1 MVPFS
6 LIPDL
11 SYSRGMKKRIYTLR
25 PAAMGLG
32 DNAAVAGLFNN
43 NWVQRHAGHAGH
55 ARPGFKAV
63 LKEFKVI

>member
-1 MVPFS
+1 
-6 LIPDL
+6 
-11 SYSRGMKKRIYTLR
+11 MKKRIYTLR

>member
-1 MVPFS
+1 
-6 LIPDL
+6 
-11 SYSRGMKKRIYTLR
+11 MKKSIYTLR
-25 PAAMGLG
+25 PGAMGSEG
-32 DNAAVAGLFNN
+32 DAAVTELLN